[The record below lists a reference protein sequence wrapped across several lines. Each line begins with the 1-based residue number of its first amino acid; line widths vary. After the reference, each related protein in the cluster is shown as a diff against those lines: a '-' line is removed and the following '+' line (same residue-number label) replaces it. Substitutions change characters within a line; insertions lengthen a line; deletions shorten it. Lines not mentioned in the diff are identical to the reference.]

1 MYFHKLLIRSSKLNC
16 KWGGERGLMEKKM
29 NQNSIII
36 KLAHCDKITQFAGSE
51 LAKYLKMMSSDD
63 EEVVIIGDCIDTK
76 NINSENADFEVGLFT
91 DFNISTERLDDLEL
105 DDAIYIEVSGSKGV
119 IAGSN
124 SRSVL
129 FAVYRFLEENGCRW
143 IRPGKDGE
151 FVPEKDIHNLNAH
164 VSEKAFYRFR
174 GSSVGSYGT
183 LENYLEKLDW
193 FPKVGLNMTF
203 AGKYIE
209 FSWYG
214 DEYNNL
220 RRPERRSDFE
230 NRIYSEKAIEEIEK
244 RGIICHTGG
253 HGWISNVYVSFKE
266 KYGDEGGK
274 KCLAM
279 LNGKR
284 EVSRRGLG
292 HTELCYGN
300 SEVREM
306 LVQSV
311 VDYAEKNLETK
322 YLHYW
327 IADGMNIECECELC
341 RDTRPSDFYVM
352 ILNAID
358 EELTK
363 KNLNTRIV
371 FILYQVLIWPPVKER
386 IKNPDRFIMM
396 FAPARR
402 DYSIPFDIDVKDESY
417 ARPYM
422 LNNYTHPLSMKE
434 YMSYYRGWQKVFS
447 GEAFCFDY
455 PMTRYQCFDLGYYGL
470 TKVLAEDIKRLSVL
484 GMNGSIDCQL
494 LRQSLPTRYPQYLY
508 SKLLWNPQYNIDK
521 LTTEYF
527 EGAFGI
533 DGEKCIE
540 YMSKLSE
547 NFSPDYFYPQ
557 NFYPGTTVP
566 NEESNSIIIDKL
578 KKVPGIIDDFRPIIE
593 KNMFC
598 DNETHRLSWYY
609 LFIHMEI
616 ALFLSHA
623 FRART
628 EGCQKVAEQ
637 YLIKVVDYIVMNEQR
652 LQRVFDLPW
661 FYNEMTKLIE
671 YPGLDSF
678 HINK

>member
-1 MYFHKLLIRSSKLNC
+1 
-16 KWGGERGLMEKKM
+16 MEKKS
-29 NQNSIII
+29 NKSSIII
-36 KLAHCDKITQFAGSE
+36 KLAHCDKIIQYAGSE
-51 LAKYLKMMSSDD
+51 LAKYLRMMSCDD
-63 EEVVIIGDCIDTK
+63 EEVVVIGDCINTK
-76 NINSENADFEVGLFT
+76 NINTENADFEVGLFT
-91 DFNISTERLDDLEL
+91 DFCISTEELDDLEL
-105 DDAIYIEVSGSKGV
+105 DDAIHIEVNGSKGI

-151 FVPEKDIHNLNAH
+151 YVPVRDIRNLNAH

-174 GSSVGSYGT
+174 GSSIGSFGT
-183 LENYLEKLDW
+183 LENYLETIEW
-193 FPKVGLNMTF
+193 FPKVGMNMTF
-203 AGKYIE
+203 AGKYIG

-214 DEYNNL
+214 SEYHNL
-220 RRPERRSDFE
+220 KRPEKRSDFE
-230 NRIYSEKAIEEIEK
+230 RRIYSEKAIEEIKK

-253 HGWISNVYVSFKE
+253 HGWIRKVLDWFKE
-266 KYGDEGGK
+266 KYGKEKELDEGAK
-274 KCLAM
+274 QCLAL

-284 EVSRRGLG
+284 EISRRGLG

-300 SEVREM
+300 LEVREK

-311 VDYAEKNLETK
+311 VEYAEENPETK
-322 YLHYW
+322 FLHYW

-358 EELTK
+358 EELTRR
-363 KNLNTRIV
+363 NIDTRIV
-371 FILYQVLIWPPVKER
+371 FILYQVLIWPPIKEQ

-402 DYSIPFDIDVKDESY
+402 DYSVPFDTDVEDESY

-434 YMSYYRGWQKVFS
+434 YMSYYRGWQKVFD

-455 PMTRYQCFDLGYYGL
+455 PMTRYQCFDLGYYDL

-484 GMNGSIDCQL
+484 GMNGSVDCQI

-508 SKLLWNPQYNIDK
+508 SKLLWNPQHDIHK
-521 LTTEYF
+521 LAAEYF
-527 EGAFGI
+527 NGAFGN
-533 DGEKCIE
+533 DGGKCIE

-566 NEESNSIIIDKL
+566 NEESNPEIIRKL
-578 KKVPGIIDDFRPIIE
+578 AKIPGIIEEFRSVIE
-593 KNMFC
+593 KNMYC

-616 ALFLSHA
+616 ALFLSYA

-637 YLIKVVDYIVMNEQR
+637 YWVKAVEYIVMNEDR
-652 LQRVFDLPW
+652 IQRVFDLPW
-661 FYNEMTKLIE
+661 FYNEIEKLIE
-671 YPGLDSF
+671 YPELDSF
-678 HINK
+678 QINK